1 MEEFKKMYPSRVTLC
16 EDGVYRWSFDVD
28 LSRDHYMR
36 DLVMKIML
44 FICGSICLLMTIFT
58 FSTGDLTFL
67 WIPFACCGVVML
79 ITVAVLW
86 IFRVSQ
92 RDCYTLG
99 FEMTE
104 ETIMLVQTPAVMRGM
119 NTAAQVSSVLGS
131 LAGKRGF
138 SASAAAQPG
147 PTRFRS
153 IRSIREY
160 PETSMLNLNTGI
172 GSLQVWVCPED
183 YDMVRN
189 YIQSHAASSPRYG
202 RLLYW
207 PKRLGL
213 ATLFSLAVN
222 AVIGIINYTAFQSG
236 GRLPISFTTVRN
248 EVAYQNGIVMR
259 TMFIVEGSTR
269 EEPWWMNRLEAQPD
283 TAFLSFLV
291 FTLIFFLILTVIHL
305 VRDNNDGQS
314 SGET

>member
-99 FEMTE
+99 FE
-104 ETIMLVQTPAVMRGM
+104 
-119 NTAAQVSSVLGS
+119 
-131 LAGKRGF
+131 
-138 SASAAAQPG
+138 
-147 PTRFRS
+147 
-153 IRSIREY
+153 
-160 PETSMLNLNTGI
+160 
-172 GSLQVWVCPED
+172 
-183 YDMVRN
+183 
-189 YIQSHAASSPRYG
+189 
-202 RLLYW
+202 
-207 PKRLGL
+207 
-213 ATLFSLAVN
+213 
-222 AVIGIINYTAFQSG
+222 
-236 GRLPISFTTVRN
+236 
-248 EVAYQNGIVMR
+248 
-259 TMFIVEGSTR
+259 
-269 EEPWWMNRLEAQPD
+269 
-283 TAFLSFLV
+283 
-291 FTLIFFLILTVIHL
+291 
-305 VRDNNDGQS
+305 
-314 SGET
+314 